1 MSKLNRFRF
10 FLVAASFSVLM
21 LSVVLLH
28 ATDGAKVGQ
37 ETYPQRL
44 LTFKTSA
51 PTGLNVA
58 TSMKFRPNQADKL
71 KVGVEA
77 ENKTICIEFRIKSD
91 MNAVPPHHFIETRF
105 TEQVAKAEP
114 ELLRQPKLRTTE
126 GTPAELQLNDFHL
139 EVLIQP
145 VK

>member
-1 MSKLNRFRF
+1 MSKWNRFRF
-10 FLVAASFSVLM
+10 FLVATSFSALM

-28 ATDGAKVGQ
+28 ATDGTKIGQ
-37 ETYPQRL
+37 KTYPQRL
-44 LTFKTSA
+44 LTFKTSD

-71 KVGVEA
+71 KVCVES
-77 ENKTICIEFRIKSD
+77 ENKTTCIEFQIKSD
-91 MNAVPPHHFIETRF
+91 MNAVPPHHFIDTRF
-105 TEQVAKAEP
+105 TEQVGKAKP

-126 GTPAELQLNDFHL
+126 GSPADLQLNDFHL